1 MVKTKLTAR
10 RMYKK
15 TRNLSA
21 WYLNRDYV
29 KRKLHPFK
37 VKVTLPKQMAV
48 NIKKNGQTIKTINVR
63 IKSKFFSGRNRRVF

>member
-10 RMYKK
+10 RMYEK

-29 KRKLHPFK
+29 KRKLHTFK